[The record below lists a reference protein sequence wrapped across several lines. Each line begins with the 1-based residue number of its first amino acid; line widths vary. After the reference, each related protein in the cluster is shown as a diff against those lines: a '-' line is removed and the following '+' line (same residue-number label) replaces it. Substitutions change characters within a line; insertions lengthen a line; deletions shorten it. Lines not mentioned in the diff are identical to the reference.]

1 MRSRVRWDLCDIYL
15 ITKRCFCELGQV
27 YAGTLVHLF
36 LSIWILVIWRRIFFS
51 FHSIFI
57 MFSSSFLTRQD
68 KGQRP
73 IVAGVSA
80 WHVQRHVESLLAGAA
95 HFLGKSYASVRR
107 SRDGSLP
114 SGESVYL
121 LKQEVIKE
129 QFYNLIHSP
138 WAVHQSMKWSRLTIN
153 ITSFNHTAV
162 EVRW

>member
-1 MRSRVRWDLCDIYL
+1 MRLRVRWDLCDIYL
-15 ITKRCFCELGQV
+15 ITKRCFCVLGQV

-36 LSIWILVIWRRIFFS
+36 LSIWILVKWRRIFFL
-51 FHSIFI
+51 FDFYRV
-57 MFSSSFLTRQD
+57 FSSSFLTRRD

-73 IVAGVSA
+73 IVDGVCA

-107 SRDGSLP
+107 AWDGSLP
-114 SGESVYL
+114 TGESVCL

-129 QFYNLIHSP
+129 HFYNLIHSP
-138 WAVHQSMKWSRLTIN
+138 WAAHQSMNWSRLTIN
-153 ITSFNHTAV
+153 ITSFNHMPI